1 MVKGQIRIT
10 DRAMILIIA
19 AIIIIA
25 VVVSFFSVGVF
36 QTPADKT
43 TFLITLAL
51 ILFLIFVLYKTIKYF
66 SIKFS
71 IRFQN

>member
-1 MVKGQIRIT
+1 MVNGQIRIT

-51 ILFLIFVLYKTIKYF
+51 ILVLIFVLYKTIKYF